1 MEIKWRQHSK
11 DSGIS
16 VSHFWI
22 SSINVPQR
30 EMLLNILV
38 AYKWLHLYINSPLKK
53 KKKENKLA
61 VRDSKEL
68 A

>member
-1 MEIKWRQHSK
+1 METVLSVCCHFR
-11 DSGIS
+11 

-30 EMLLNILV
+30 EMLSNTLV
-38 AYKWLHLYINSPLKK
+38 AYKWLHFYRNSLMGKEKK
-53 KKKENKLA
+53 RENDLA
-61 VRDSKEL
+61 IGDSKKP